1 VTAETSSL
9 KRSRSDRVPLGILY
23 MLGATVMFAASSAIS
38 KWQVGIYS
46 FDEVLFFRAIASL
59 VTIAVIVLPRTG
71 LIVFRTQRLA
81 DHAGRSLTQTVAQS
95 CIIIAFGLMP
105 LGGAVAINFAA
116 PLIATLL
123 AALWLKE
130 AIGLA
135 RGAALIAGFAGVLL
149 VAAPGADTFR
159 IGALFALA
167 NAVLYGSVTAAVRG
181 MTTTESAETLT
192 MYQMVFL
199 ALFFALGLPFFGFVW
214 PTNADLG
221 ALVANGVVNAIGQYW
236 WTRALTMAPPA
247 AVGPF
252 NYFSLV
258 WALLLGFL
266 FWGEVPTLTLVTGSA
281 VVVGSGLFLL
291 LHESGKKRRARRIAL
306 QEGEQQ

>member
-1 VTAETSSL
+1 VTTDIPSIV
-9 KRSRSDRVPLGILY
+9 RNDRVPLGIVY
-23 MLGATVMFAASSAIS
+23 MLGATIMFAASSAIS
-38 KWQVGIYS
+38 KWQVATYS

-59 VTIAVIVLPRTG
+59 VTVSIIILPRTG
-71 LIVFRTQRLA
+71 LIVFRTRRLA
-81 DHAGRSLTQTVAQS
+81 DHAGRSMTQTVAQS

-105 LGGAVAINFAA
+105 LGGATAINFAA

-130 AIGLA
+130 RIGPARALA
-135 RGAALIAGFAGVLL
+135 LTTGFAGVLL

-181 MTTTESAETLT
+181 MTSTESAETLT

-199 ALFFALGLPFFGFVW
+199 TLFFTIGLPFFGFIW
-214 PTNADLG
+214 PTSTDLG
-221 ALVANGVVNAIGQYW
+221 SMFLNGVLNAVGQYW

-252 NYFSLV
+252 SYFSLV

-266 FWGEVPTLTLVTGSA
+266 FWGEIPTPTLFAGSA
-281 VVVGSGLFLL
+281 IVVGSGMFLL
-291 LHESGKKRRARRIAL
+291 WHESGKKRRARRIGL

>member
-9 KRSRSDRVPLGILY
+9 SRSRTDRVPLGILY
-23 MLGATVMFAASSAIS
+23 MLGATVIFAASSAIS

-252 NYFSLV
+252 NYFSLA

-266 FWGEVPTLTLVTGSA
+266 FWGEVPTLTLVAGSA